1 MDTRSKK
8 NIETLHPVAQQWARA
23 FLQEIEDSKRLP
35 EGVTVRII
43 SGNRTWAEQNAL
55 FAQGRTKPG
64 NIVTNARGGQS
75 NHNFGIAWDIGIF
88 INGKYQPSSPWYDV
102 VGEIGEGVGL
112 EWGGRWTSIQDKPHY
127 QVRTGLTTAEM
138 RTVMRAG
145 ATLPVPA
152 YGKAAPTQTRSDK
165 VTIYDGTEKTDIM
178 AYNEGGRIWVELRRF
193 VNQFG
198 GEVLATAG
206 MNFTVELNDQKV
218 SVAGVNKHG
227 IGYVKF
233 ADLNRVTD
241 WAFKYDTG
249 VLIVETGE

>member
-8 NIETLHPVAQQWARA
+8 NIETLHPVAQKWARA
-23 FLQEIEDSKRLP
+23 FLQAITDSNRLP

-43 SGNRTWAEQNAL
+43 SGNRTWAEQDAL

-64 NIVTNARGGQS
+64 NVVTNARGGQS

-102 VGEIGEGVGL
+102 VGEIGEGIGL

-127 QVRTGLTTAEM
+127 QVRTGLTTAAM
-138 RTVMRAG
+138 RAIMRAG
-145 ATLPVPA
+145 KAITVSEP
-152 YGKAAPTQTRSDK
+152 GKAAPTETRSDK
-165 VTIYDGTEKTDIM
+165 VTIYDGDKKTDIM
-178 AYNEGGRIWVELRRF
+178 AYNEGGRIFVELRRF

-218 SVAGVNKHG
+218 SIAGVNKHG
-227 IGYVKF
+227 IGYAKF
-233 ADLNRVTD
+233 ADINRITD
-241 WAFKYDTG
+241 WSFRYEAGNLY
-249 VLIVETGE
+249 VESGE